1 MHPDKLYLKSMQ
13 TFKRELY
20 LKRLIPFIGKNL
32 IKVIT
37 GQRRTG
43 KSYLLRQVI
52 ELIKSQDPERQIIYI
67 NKEDYAFDA
76 IKTYADLIEYV
87 EQSKTHENI
96 ALFVDEVQDISQF
109 ERALRH
115 FLLNNEYDIYCTG
128 SNSAILSSDIAT
140 LLGGRTIEIEVY
152 SLCYPEF
159 LTFHD
164 LKDTNENFEKFLV
177 YGGMPNLTH
186 LSLQD
191 EIAFNYLENLFN
203 TIVVRDVI
211 ERHQIRNAALLRN
224 LCEYLAD
231 NLGSLVSGKRVSDY
245 LKSKKISMSPAMV
258 IEYLSFLCEAFFVF
272 EVKRSDLQ
280 GKKILEVNEKYFFND
295 IGLRNSLV
303 GFKAQDMGKLLENV
317 VFNHLKV
324 AGYKI
329 TIGEHRTREV
339 DFVARKN
346 NETLYI
352 QVCYKLDNETTIN
365 REFGNLINIKNNY
378 PKYVLSMDVS
388 SKATY
393 QGINHLHVKD
403 FCKSIVK

>member
-1 MHPDKLYLKSMQ
+1 MQ

-20 LKRLIPFIGKNL
+20 LKRLMPFVGKNL

-43 KSYLLRQVI
+43 K
-52 ELIKSQDPERQIIYI
+52 
-67 NKEDYAFDA
+67 
-76 IKTYADLIEYV
+76 
-87 EQSKTHENI
+87 
-96 ALFVDEVQDISQF
+96 
-109 ERALRH
+109 
-115 FLLNNEYDIYCTG
+115 
-128 SNSAILSSDIAT
+128 
-140 LLGGRTIEIEVY
+140 
-152 SLCYPEF
+152 
-159 LTFHD
+159 
-164 LKDTNENFEKFLV
+164 
-177 YGGMPNLTH
+177 
-186 LSLQD
+186 
-191 EIAFNYLENLFN
+191 
-203 TIVVRDVI
+203 
-211 ERHQIRNAALLRN
+211 
-224 LCEYLAD
+224 
-231 NLGSLVSGKRVSDY
+231 
-245 LKSKKISMSPAMV
+245 
-258 IEYLSFLCEAFFVF
+258 
-272 EVKRSDLQ
+272 SDLQ

-329 TIGEHRTREV
+329 TIGEDRTKEV

-346 NETLYI
+346 NEMLYI

-403 FCKSIVK
+403 FCKSIIEPSPKTA